1 MGRDVR
7 TGEALRKR
15 AKRVRFKIR
24 GTTERPRLSVFRSNK
39 NIFAQ
44 LIDDTKGVTLACA
57 STLDKGF
64 RTGQSDPF
72 NRDTARAVGKRIAER
87 AKELNVRKVV
97 FDRGPY
103 LYHGKVKA
111 LADGARE
118 AGLDF

>member
-7 TGEALRKR
+7 KGEALRKR
-15 AKRVRFKIR
+15 AARVRFKIR
-24 GTTERPRLSVFRSNK
+24 GTAGRPRLSVFRSNR

-44 LIDDTKGVTLACA
+44 IVDDTKGTTLASA

-64 RTGQSDPF
+64 RHKQGDPF
-72 NRDTARAVGKRIAER
+72 TKDTAREVGKRIAER
-87 AKELNVRKVV
+87 AKEMNVRKVI

-103 LYHGKVKA
+103 LFHGKVKA

>member
-1 MGRDVR
+1 MGREVKKS
-7 TGEALRKR
+7 EAATKR
-15 AKRVRFKIR
+15 AVRVRFKVR
-24 GTTERPRLSVFRSNK
+24 GSTERPRLSVFRSNR

-44 LIDDTKGVTLACA
+44 IVDDSKGITLASA

-64 RTGQSDPF
+64 RRKQEDPF
-72 NRDTARAVGKRIAER
+72 TKATAREVGKRIAER
-87 AKELNVRKVV
+87 AKEIQVQKVV

-103 LYHGKVKA
+103 LFHGKVKA

>member
-1 MGRDVR
+1 MGRDVKKD
-7 TGEALRKR
+7 EAARKR
-15 AKRVRFKIR
+15 ATRVRFKVR
-24 GTTERPRLSVFRSNK
+24 GTTERPRLSVFRSNR

-44 LIDDTKGVTLACA
+44 IVDDTKGITLASA

-64 RTGQSDPF
+64 RHKQGDPF
-72 NRDTARAVGKRIAER
+72 TKATAREVGKRIAER
-87 AKELNVRKVV
+87 AKEIQVQKVV

-103 LYHGKVKA
+103 LFHGKVKA

>member
-7 TGEALRKR
+7 KSEAKAKR
-15 AKRVRFKIR
+15 AKRVRFHIR
-24 GTTERPRLSVFRSNK
+24 GTSERPRLTVFRSNK

-44 LIDDTKGVTLACA
+44 LVDDTKGMTLVCA
-57 STLDKGF
+57 STVEKEF
-64 RTGQSDPF
+64 RKKPGDPF
-72 NRDTARAVGKRIAER
+72 NRGAAREVGKRIAER
-87 AKELNVRKVV
+87 AKEINVQKVV

-103 LYHGKVKA
+103 LFHGKVKA